1 LELEKDNVELATELT
16 TAWLANPNTQTD
28 AEGARF
34 FLSSMIDAL
43 SGFDRQ
49 VQAKPEGQEQATPRE
64 QEQVFMPA
72 VSVRRSLAD
81 PDYIVSMIDGK
92 PYKVLRHHL
101 MQHGLTPEQY
111 RERYNLAADYP
122 MVSATYSEK
131 RRVIAKQIGL
141 GRRSAG
147 EAEAAQGRLGRKD
160 KGSKELKAETP

>member
-1 LELEKDNVELATELT
+1 MEIEKDNVQLATELT
-16 TAWLANPNTQTD
+16 TAWLANPNTRID

-49 VQAKPEGQEQATPRE
+49 VQAKPDK
-64 QEQVFMPA
+64 QEQVQGQVFIPA

-81 PDYIVSMIDGK
+81 PDFIISMIDGK

-101 MQHGLTPEQY
+101 IQHGLTPEQY
-111 RERYNLAADYP
+111 RERYKLAADYP

-141 GRRSAG
+141 GRRSIA
-147 EAEAAQGRLGRKD
+147 EAEAPAQGRSGRKGTTA
-160 KGSKELKAETP
+160 KASK

>member
-1 LELEKDNVELATELT
+1 MEIEKDNVELATELT

-43 SGFDRQ
+43 SGIDRQ
-49 VQAKPEGQEQATPRE
+49 VQASPREQEQATPGE
-64 QEQVFMPA
+64 QVQVFMPA
-72 VSVRRSLAD
+72 VSVKRSLAN
-81 PDYIVSMIDGK
+81 PDHIISMIDGK

-101 MQHGLTPEQY
+101 IQHGLTPEQY
-111 RERYNLAADYP
+111 RERYNLEADYP

-141 GRRSAG
+141 GRRPAG
-147 EAEAAQGRLGRKD
+147 EAEAPVEGQPGRK
-160 KGSKELKAETP
+160 GRTAKASRQS